1 VESSIEGAH
10 QVLNDLRKIGI
21 HPDEVTDQLL
31 REGVQKFIEPFDK
44 LMGTLAE
51 KRRTFSRAVGE

>member
-1 VESSIEGAH
+1 VDEARL
-10 QVLNDLRKIGI
+10 VLADLKSLGI
-21 HPDEVTDQLL
+21 DSDRVTDQLL

-51 KRRTFSRAVGE
+51 KRRKVLGGKEH